1 MPSSLSTS
9 PNPTSPI
16 GTGFYKFSVT
26 GGWGGQGLSVAR
38 SAESCCSADQ
48 GYSQDR
54 GHADTGQPS
63 CSCVRRFAG
72 RMAKST
78 AAGVWWRTGAS
89 PAAGGATPRLVSGRD
104 QLDPGTGMATLD
116 RGDGSRDVAAAD
128 AVAVPGE
135 SLRWAVAEQFDRP
148 AEAVAGAA
156 ATAAAMGCLLAGAG
170 TVA

>member
-1 MPSSLSTS
+1 MRILGSHHVPAFEDS
-9 PNPTSPI
+9 PEGWQRAPQLEC
-16 GTGFYKFSVT
+16 
-26 GGWGGQGLSVAR
+26 GGEPAR
-38 SAESCCSADQ
+38 
-48 GYSQDR
+48 
-54 GHADTGQPS
+54 
-63 CSCVRRFAG
+63 RR
-72 RMAKST
+72 R
-78 AAGVWWRTGAS
+78 
-89 PAAGGATPRLVSGRD
+89 AGGATPRLVSGRD